1 MKILLVEDDR
11 PTSLVVSDILIA
23 HNYTVNQA
31 MDGQTG
37 LELAKAFEY
46 DLVLLDIMLPD
57 MDGISVCRRLRSL
70 GYQSPILLLTGKDST
85 TDRVMGLDAGAD
97 DYVVKPFEM
106 NELLARVRALLRRGK
121 TVPSSVIVWEDIHF
135 DTVNNQV
142 TCGQKPLRLTPKEY
156 CLLELFLL
164 NPKRVFSRKAVLEKL
179 WDFADSPGEETVS
192 THIKCLRQK
201 FRAAG
206 ASDPIETVHGLGY
219 RLKTPSKSKED
230 DFSVKQTINQK
241 KVKATT
247 SKVWEKFKGKYVE
260 HFAVLE
266 QATSALATGQ
276 LTPELLQQAKYE
288 AHTLAGSLGIFGLMH
303 GSELARELEDFFQP
317 YKQLQADDVKQIVMV
332 VELLGQELQKTPIS
346 ETEGEQSSD
355 SPLILIV
362 DDDLM
367 LAERIRIEAIA
378 WKLRVEVATDL
389 EVARKVIAQ
398 TPPNVILLDLNF
410 PSSTEDGLTLLHELA
425 QQIPKIPVLVFSGEG
440 SLANRLEVARLGGC
454 IFLQK
459 PQSSYSILKVVT
471 KVLSSTQETSSG
483 NRVMVVDKD
492 EAALSHLTNLL
503 QPLGVEVTT
512 LSDPHQ
518 FWEVL
523 IASRPDLLIL
533 DVEMPELN
541 SLELCQVVRC
551 DPKWYRIPIIFWS
564 ARTQKSEID
573 KAFAVGA
580 DDYINKSVEEAELTT
595 RVLRRLSRIRKQQV

>member
-1 MKILLVEDDR
+1 MLVEDDR
-11 PTSLVVSDILIA
+11 PTSLVISDILIA

-57 MDGISVCRRLRSL
+57 TDGISVCRRLRSL

-97 DYVVKPFEM
+97 DYVVKPFEI

-121 TVPSSVIVWEDIHF
+121 KIPSSVIVWEDIQF
-135 DTVNNQV
+135 DTINNQV
-142 TCGQKPLRLTPKEY
+142 TCGEKPLRLTPKEY

-164 NPKRVFSRKAVLEKL
+164 NPKRVFSRKAILEKL
-179 WDFADSPGEETVS
+179 WDFANSPGEETVS

-201 FRAAG
+201 FKAAG

-219 RLKTPSKSKED
+219 RLKTPSESKESD
-230 DFSVKQTINQK
+230 ASVKQTISQK
-241 KVKATT
+241 KITATT
-247 SKVWEKFKGKYVE
+247 SKVWDKFKGKYVE

-266 QATSALATGQ
+266 QATSALAKGEQTDV
-276 LTPELLQQAKYE
+276 LLQQAKYE
-288 AHTLAGSLGIFGLMH
+288 AHTLAGSLGIFGLMR

-317 YKQLQADDVKQIVMV
+317 DKQLQALDVKHIVML
-332 VELLGQELQKTPIS
+332 VELLKEELQRTPDLK
-346 ETEGEQSSD
+346 TEGEQSSD

-362 DDDLM
+362 DNDLM

-389 EVARKVIAQ
+389 EVARKVITQ
-398 TPPNVILLDLNF
+398 TPPHVILLDFNF
-410 PSSTEDGLTLLHELA
+410 PSSTEDGLTLLKEIA
-425 QQIPKIPVLVFSGEG
+425 QRTPKIPVVVFSEEG
-440 SLANRLEVARLGGC
+440 SLANRLEVARLGGR

-459 PQSSYSILKVVT
+459 PQSSYNILKVVT
-471 KVLSSTQETSSG
+471 KVLSSTQEASSG
-483 NRVMVVDKD
+483 NRIMAVDKD

-503 QPLGVEVTT
+503 KPLGVEVTT
-512 LSDPHQ
+512 LSDPDQ

-533 DVEMPELN
+533 DVELPGLN

-551 DPKWYRIPIIFWS
+551 DPTWYRIPIIFWS
-564 ARTQKSEID
+564 ARTQESEID
-573 KAFAVGA
+573 RAFAVGA
-580 DDYINKSVEEAELTT
+580 DDYISKSVKEAELTT
-595 RVLRRLSRIRKQQV
+595 RVLRRLSRIKKQSV